1 MNILDRK
8 DINMNHIVLIGE
20 VKEFKEDSIILCVD
34 EKLNLPIMMTPYF
47 MDILKE
53 SELDTLYL
61 GIKGSLDLDKDNNI
75 VVFADK
81 MSLIAKEKENEKG
94 TENKDMVR

>member
-1 MNILDRK
+1 
-8 DINMNHIVLIGE
+8 MNHIVLIGE
-20 VKEFKEDSIILCVD
+20 VKEFKEDHIILCVD

-61 GIKGSLDLDKDNNI
+61 GIKGNLDLDKDNNI
-75 VVFADK
+75 IVNAEK
-81 MSLIAKEKENEKG
+81 MTLISREKENEKG
-94 TENKDMVR
+94 TKNKDMVR